1 MIVIHSFS
9 DLQDNN
15 HLYHVGD
22 EYPRHGL
29 NVSEQRI
36 AELSG
41 SYNRQGK
48 PLIKEEIVVEEKT
61 VVEEKKRGRKP
72 KTAK

>member
-9 DLQDNN
+9 DLQDSN

-22 EYPRHGL
+22 EYPRHGI
-29 NVSEQRI
+29 NVSKERI

-41 SYNRQGK
+41 SLNRQGK
-48 PLIKEEIVVEEKT
+48 PLIKKEEVVEEKR
-61 VVEEKKRGRKP
+61 RGRKP
-72 KTAK
+72 KADK